1 MFSMNASN
9 SIRPAAV
16 AGMFYPAGAYEL
28 AHEIDTLLGGVAPV
42 ALDPLKIKAI
52 AVPHAGYVYSGE
64 TAASAYALIAARR
77 DSIRRVVLL
86 GPTHRVAVQGLAL
99 PDADGFASPLGT
111 VALDAELVAAARTL
125 PQVVV
130 SRTAHAAEHSLEVQ
144 LPFLQRVL
152 DSFTLLPLAVGRAN
166 AEEVAEVLDTLWGGA
181 ETLIVVSTD
190 LSHFHAYDE
199 AVQIDSTTVRDVLAL
214 HTDIDHEHACGATP
228 LNGLL
233 LCAQRRGLAPHLI
246 DARNSGDTAGDRSRV
261 VGYAAF
267 AFTEQTDSNVRTSSS
282 SEIGPVVLARA
293 RLAIARHLG
302 LPDTVVPDHASL
314 SETGASFVTLN
325 RQGHL
330 RGCIG
335 TLAARRP
342 LRDDVDHNA
351 VAAAFRDPRFPPLSA
366 EEFGDL
372 EIEVSLLSEPERMSF
387 RDEADALA
395 QLRPGIDGVILA
407 SGPHQATFLP
417 QVWESLPDPR
427 NFMTQL
433 KRKAGVVD
441 DFWSPDLTLARYQV
455 RKFTESSDG

>member
-190 LSHFHAYDE
+190 LSHFLPYATAQQVDRNTCQHIL
-199 AVQIDSTTVRDVLAL
+199 QRDTNI
-214 HTDIDHEHACGATP
+214 HPEQACGAYP
-228 LNGLL
+228 VNGLL
-233 LCAQRRGLAPHLI
+233 LAARRRGLQPELLAC
-246 DARNSGDTAGDRSRV
+246 RNSGDTAGDRHRV

-267 AFTEQTDSNVRTSSS
+267 AINE
-282 SEIGPVVLARA
+282 G
-293 RLAIARHLG
+293 
-302 LPDTVVPDHASL
+302 
-314 SETGASFVTLN
+314 
-325 RQGHL
+325 
-330 RGCIG
+330 
-335 TLAARRP
+335 
-342 LRDDVDHNA
+342 
-351 VAAAFRDPRFPPLSA
+351 
-366 EEFGDL
+366 EEHG
-372 EIEVSLLSEPERMSF
+372 
-387 RDEADALA
+387 
-395 QLRPGIDGVILA
+395 
-407 SGPHQATFLP
+407 
-417 QVWESLPDPR
+417 
-427 NFMTQL
+427 
-433 KRKAGVVD
+433 
-441 DFWSPDLTLARYQV
+441 
-455 RKFTESSDG
+455 